1 MALTKA
7 TYSMIE
13 GAPINV
19 LDFGAVGDGVAN
31 DTAAVQAAVNTG
43 QSVYFPAGVYLV
55 DEINIPASA
64 RGAVYSGAGFYHYS
78 DAFQTVIKARTLNQ
92 DAIFTLANGADC
104 VTFQQM
110 RLDGDL
116 KALKVIDGTFGAF
129 LAVDQCGV
137 YDGVD
142 YGFYSKQG
150 LARITRC
157 FMAGS
162 TINCHLYSDS
172 SISDSEFT
180 QNATS
185 DTEICILLAA
195 GGNQLV
201 NIWANSGTVACVK
214 LAPFDG
220 STNHINTNIVN
231 LYAGEVFGGATPR
244 PIIHIEGTSGNR
256 VQQVRIA
263 NAFIVCAQ
271 ANVDHINNGIYTNYA
286 QDIEICNID
295 MRGIG
300 ATATAT
306 LRMNYGIL
314 ATNTENLNVIGG
326 TFRDGNK
333 NPINIGTGCSNVN
346 IVGSTFINW
355 ALDSGAAGDDFAAI
369 LSTVGMVNSTGCTFA
384 ITTAATGPFAAKVAN
399 ATDLQFSGAV
409 INYPGTTI
417 VTATT
422 GTQAWQYKRSGVA
435 FNYLRNHVLD
445 ACLVENH
452 FTIPN
457 AIAAAAA
464 PNSSLFLDV
473 ATGKL
478 SYKNSSGTTF
488 ALY

>member
-13 GAPINV
+13 GAPVNV
-19 LDFGAVGDGVAN
+19 LDYGAVGDGVTN

-43 QSVYFPAGVYLV
+43 KSIYFPEGVYLV
-55 DEINIPASA
+55 DAITVPAAA
-64 RGAVYSGAGFYHYS
+64 RGAVYTGAGFYHYN
-78 DAFQTVIKARTLNQ
+78 DQFKTVIKARTLNQ
-92 DAIFTLANGADC
+92 ASIFTLANGADC
-104 VTFQQM
+104 VSFGQM

-129 LAVDQCGV
+129 LAIDHCGV

-142 YGFYSKQG
+142 YGVYSKQG

-162 TINCHLYSDS
+162 TINCHLWSDS

-185 DTEICILLAA
+185 DTEVCLLLAA
-195 GGNQLV
+195 GGNRICNV
-201 NIWANSGTVACVK
+201 WVNSGTVACVK

-220 STNHINTNIVN
+220 STNHINTDIVN
-231 LYAGEVFGGATPR
+231 LYAGEVFGGATSR
-244 PIIHIEGTSGNR
+244 PIIHIEGTSGNK

-271 ANVDHINNGIYTNYA
+271 ADVNHINDGIYVNHA
-286 QDIEICNID
+286 NDVEICNVD

-300 ATATAT
+300 ATATSS
-306 LRMNYGIL
+306 LRMNYGVV

-326 TFRDGNK
+326 TFRDLNK
-333 NPINIGTGCSNVN
+333 NPVNIGTGCSNINVC
-346 IVGSTFINW
+346 GTTFINW
-355 ALDSGAAGDDFAAI
+355 ALDSGAAGDDFAAVI
-369 LSTVGMVNSTGCTFA
+369 SSVGMLNVTGCTFA
-384 ITTAATGPFAAKVAN
+384 VTTAATDPFAAKVAN
-399 ATDLQFSGAV
+399 ATDLQLTGAV

-422 GTQAWQYKRSGVA
+422 GTQAWQYKRAGVA
-435 FNYLRNHVLD
+435 FNYMK
-445 ACLVENH
+445 NH
-452 FTIPN
+452 FFDVCGIENYLTAPN
-457 AIAAAAA
+457 AIAASAAA
-464 PNSSLFLDV
+464 NSSLFVDV

-478 SYKNSSGTTF
+478 SFKNSAGTTF